1 MSFSGLIWVTSWI
14 SCFLASSQGLWKVPD
29 YFTHAFPTR
38 AFSVASSPLEIPS
51 PFAFSASG
59 YSDTRSSKLPLA
71 VVSNLGIQIGAG
83 VSTLRP
89 QPGSTTVRP
98 TKRTSFAREVPCY
111 PEAKSRLQ
119 IGTVSSAISQK
130 SVSTVP
136 QAASA
141 PSALTTTKAKG
152 RFPRQLLQAVQ
163 NLFSQRQRIETKGK
177 EGNPHV
183 RVVSAR
189 TSTPQGEQKQAK
201 RGLWKYSQFL
211 TNRAIAAVPSTDWEG
226 FQVWVKGHLVAHFP
240 KQSQAD
246 LMAERL
252 RTMFADPADPDLNAS
267 PVEPKL
273 VDGQPAVTVGER
285 LLLVVDDALER
296 ELDRNRE
303 LLAIEWANNLRIALG
318 KTPLDLVEAQRR
330 MHNLIETPTTLEG
343 LASWYGPYFH
353 GRLTATGE
361 IYDQNELT
369 AAHPSLPFD
378 TYLRVRNLENDNT
391 VIVRINDRGPYI
403 EGRTLDLS
411 KGAARC
417 LNSLEAGVVP
427 YEATIMQPIS
437 ESSEQYLVN
446 SRY

>member
-14 SCFLASSQGLWKVPD
+14 SCVLASSQVLWKVPD

-51 PFAFSASG
+51 PFAFSTSG
-59 YSDTRSSKLPLA
+59 YSDTHTRSSKLPLA
-71 VVSNLGIQIGAG
+71 AVSNLGIQIGAG
-83 VSTLRP
+83 ISPPRP
-89 QPGSTTVRP
+89 QPRSTAVRP
-98 TKRTSFAREVPCY
+98 TKRTAFAREVPCY
-111 PEAKSRLQ
+111 PEAKLGF
-119 IGTVSSAISQK
+119 GTVSSTTFRK
-130 SVSTVP
+130 SVST
-136 QAASA
+136 ASQTT
-141 PSALTTTKAKG
+141 SARSQSKG

-163 NLFSQRQRIETKGK
+163 NLFSQRQRIETKGT
-177 EGNPHV
+177 EANPRV

-201 RGLWKYSQFL
+201 QGLWKYSQFL
-211 TNRAIAAVPSTDWEG
+211 TGRAIAAVPSTDWEG
-226 FQVWVKGHLVAHFP
+226 FQVWVKGHLVAHLP
-240 KQSQAD
+240 KQSQAN

-273 VDGQPAVTVGER
+273 VDGQPAVTVGDR

-318 KTPLDLVEAQRR
+318 KTPLALAEAQQR
-330 MHNLIETPTTLEG
+330 MHNLSETPTTIEG
-343 LASWYGPYFH
+343 IASWYGPYFH

-361 IYDQNELT
+361 VYDQNELT

-417 LNSLEAGVVP
+417 LNSLESGVVP
-427 YEATIMQPIS
+427 YEATIMEPS
-437 ESSEQYLVN
+437 AAPEEQYLVN
-446 SRY
+446 SQY

>member
-1 MSFSGLIWVTSWI
+1 M
-14 SCFLASSQGLWKVPD
+14 
-29 YFTHAFPTR
+29 
-38 AFSVASSPLEIPS
+38 
-51 PFAFSASG
+51 
-59 YSDTRSSKLPLA
+59 A

-83 VSTLRP
+83 ISTPRP
-89 QPGSTTVRP
+89 QSGETAVRP
-98 TKRTSFAREVPCY
+98 TRRTSFAREVPCY
-111 PEAKSRLQ
+111 PAAKSQ
-119 IGTVSSAISQK
+119 ISIVSATTSPKLVATAPK
-130 SVSTVP
+130 ATT
-136 QAASA
+136 A
-141 PSALTTTKAKG
+141 PSRSKG
-152 RFPRQLLQAVQ
+152 RFPQQLLHAVQ
-163 NLFSQRQRIETKGK
+163 NLFSQRQRIEAKGNG
-177 EGNPHV
+177 ENPPV
-183 RVVSAR
+183 RVVSDR
-189 TSTPQGEQKQAK
+189 TSTPQGEQKQAR
-201 RGLWKYSQFL
+201 RGLWKYSQLL
-211 TNRAIAAVPSTDWEG
+211 TSRAIAATSSTDWEG
-226 FQVWVKGHLVAHFP
+226 FQVWVKGHLVARFP
-240 KQSQAD
+240 KQSQAN
-246 LMAERL
+246 LMADRL

-318 KTPLDLVEAQRR
+318 KTPLALAEAQRR
-330 MHNLIETPTTLEG
+330 MHNLRETPTTLEG

-378 TYLRVRNLENDNT
+378 TYLKVRNLENDNT

-417 LNSLEAGVVP
+417 LNSLEPGVVP
-427 YEATIMQPIS
+427 YEATIMEPIS
-437 ESSEQYLVN
+437 QPREQYLVN
-446 SRY
+446 SQY